1 MWALLRI
8 AWTSV
13 YPVTGSVV
21 VSVCKYSPLVV
32 WPQCAT
38 VASGVSLIWF
48 PCSG

>member
-13 YPVTGSVV
+13 YPVAGSVA
-21 VSVCKYSPLVV
+21 VSVRRYSPLVV

-38 VASGVSLIWF
+38 VSSA
-48 PCSG
+48 